1 MIPNGYTPEQ
11 EHIRA
16 AVRDLCAR
24 FPNEYWRDKDRVR
37 AYPDEFVAELTKA
50 GWLAALIPEE
60 YGGAGLRLLDGAL
73 ILQEINASGCSAGA
87 CHAQMYTMGTVL
99 RHGSDEQKRRYLPAI
114 AAGELRLQSFGVTE
128 PDAGTDTTSITT
140 FARRQGDKYVITGRK
155 VFISRV
161 QHSDLIL
168 LLARTTPKDQVA
180 RRTDGMSVFLVDMRQ
195 AGDRLVVRPIETMIN
210 HETNELTFDGLE
222 VPAENLVGEEGK
234 GFRYILSGMNAERVL
249 VASES
254 LGDGYYFVE
263 RASRYA
269 GERVVFDRPIGQN
282 QGVQF
287 PLAKAYMAVEAA
299 RLIRDTAARRFDA
312 GDSSGDEANMAKY
325 LASEAAW
332 EAGNAALTAFGGYG
346 FTTEFGI
353 ERKFRE
359 TRLMITAPVSN
370 NLILAYVGEHIL
382 GMPRSY

>member
-11 EHIRA
+11 EQMRRA
-16 AVRDLCAR
+16 VGELCGR
-24 FPNEYWRDKDRVR
+24 FPNDYWRERDRAR
-37 AYPDEFVAELTKA
+37 AYPEEFVNELTKA

-60 YGGAGLRLLDGAL
+60 YGGAGLSLLDGGL
-73 ILQEINASGCSAGA
+73 ILQEINASGCSGGP

-99 RHGSDEQKRRYLPAI
+99 RHGSEEQKKRYLPAI

-128 PDAGTDTTSITT
+128 PDAGTDTTSIST
-140 FARRQGDKYVITGRK
+140 FARREGDKYVIKGRK

-168 LLARTTPKDQVA
+168 LLARTTPRDQVA
-180 RRTDGMSVFLVDMRQ
+180 RKTDGISVFLVDMRT
-195 AGDRLVVRPIETMIN
+195 AGDKLIVQPIETMIN

-249 VASES
+249 IASES

-263 RASRYA
+263 RGSRYA

-287 PLAKAYMAVEAA
+287 PLAKAYMGLEAA
-299 RLIRDTAARRFDA
+299 RLVRDAAARRFDA

-332 EAGNAALTAFGGYG
+332 EAANAALTAFGGYG

-359 TRLMITAPVSN
+359 TRLMMTAP
-370 NLILAYVGEHIL
+370 
-382 GMPRSY
+382 

>member
-1 MIPNGYTPEQ
+1 MISNGYTPEQ
-11 EHIRA
+11 EQMRRA
-16 AVRDLCAR
+16 VAELCTR
-24 FPNEYWRDKDRVR
+24 FPNDYWREKDRAR
-37 AYPDEFVAELTKA
+37 AYPDEFVNELTKA

-60 YGGAGLRLLDGAL
+60 YGGAGLSLLDGAL
-73 ILQEINASGCSAGA
+73 ILQEINASGCSGGP

-99 RHGSDEQKRRYLPAI
+99 RHGSEDQKRRYLPAI

-128 PDAGTDTTSITT
+128 PDAGTDTTSIST
-140 FARRQGDKYVITGRK
+140 FASRVGDKYVIKGRK

-168 LLARTTPKDQVA
+168 LLARTTPRDQVA
-180 RRTDGMSVFLVDMRQ
+180 RKTDGISVFLVDMRT
-195 AGDRLVVRPIETMIN
+195 AGDKLIVRPIETMIN

-249 VASES
+249 IASES
-254 LGDGYYFVE
+254 LGDGYFFVE

-287 PLAKAYMAVEAA
+287 PLAKAYMGLEAA
-299 RLIRDTAARRFDA
+299 RLVRDAAARRFDV
-312 GDSSGDEANMAKY
+312 GDTGGDEANMAKY

-332 EAGNAALTAFGGYG
+332 DAGNAALTAFGGYG

-359 TRLMITAPVSN
+359 TRLMMTAPVSN
-370 NLILAYVGEHIL
+370 NLVLAYVGEHVL